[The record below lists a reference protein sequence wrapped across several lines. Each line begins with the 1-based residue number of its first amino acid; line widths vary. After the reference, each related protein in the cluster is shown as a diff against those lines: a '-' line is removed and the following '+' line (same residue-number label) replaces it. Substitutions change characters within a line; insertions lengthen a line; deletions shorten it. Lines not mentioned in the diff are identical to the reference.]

1 MAYCPHQPDTPIRN
15 NLLAR
20 LARNIASIARFAC
33 FVSLLAAFPC
43 PAQTLPAARP
53 WDGPTAGPL
62 AQQGKKIVFISQDL
76 RNGGITVVYRGF
88 YMATLE
94 LGWDV
99 AVVDGKGD
107 PAVIRDKV
115 EEAIRTQPDAIVFG
129 GFQPDGT
136 LANLIAAAKKKKIV
150 LAGWHAAEEPGPTGD
165 LFVNIA
171 TGSSSVVDM
180 TVNYMIQTARGNI
193 GVIIFNDNRFAVAN
207 AKTKKMRELIAQCG
221 RCKLLSVENIPI
233 SDADKEVPKIV
244 PYLDKT
250 WGKQWTHTL
259 AINDRYFDVINHPL
273 DQVNRPDIRNIAAG
287 DGSHI
292 ALGRIRDGRSQQIA
306 TVAEPPGIQG
316 WQLADELNRAFAG
329 KPPSGYVSKPILA
342 TTELLQR
349 LGSTDV
355 DAGIPYREAY
365 KAIWKGSAAAR

>member
-1 MAYCPHQPDTPIRN
+1 MAYCSHQPASPIQN
-15 NLLAR
+15 SLLAR
-20 LARNIASIARFAC
+20 LTRNVVSVARFAC
-33 FVSLLAAFPC
+33 AVSFLAAVSC
-43 PAQTLPAARP
+43 PAQTVPAARP
-53 WDGPTAGPL
+53 WDGPTTGPT
-62 AQQGKKIVFISQDL
+62 AQSGKKIVFISQDL

-88 YMATLE
+88 YTATLE

-99 AVVDGKGD
+99 TIVDGTGD
-107 PAVIRDKV
+107 PAVIRAKL
-115 EEAIRTQPDAIVFG
+115 EEAIRAQPDAIVLG
-129 GFQPDGT
+129 GFQSDDK
-136 LANLIAAAKKKKIV
+136 LADLVALAKRKKIV

-180 TVNYMIQTARGNI
+180 TVNYMIRTAPGNI

-244 PYLDKT
+244 PHLDKT
-250 WGKQWTHTL
+250 WGRQWTHTL
-259 AINDRYFDVINHPL
+259 AINDRYFDVINYPL
-273 DQVNRPDIRNIAAG
+273 DQIKRPDIRNIAAG
-287 DGSHI
+287 DGSNI
-292 ALGRIRDGRSQQIA
+292 ALGRIRDGHSQQSA

-349 LGSTDV
+349 LGTTDV

-365 KAIWKGSAAAR
+365 RAIWKATAATR

>member
-1 MAYCPHQPDTPIRN
+1 MAYYPHQPDAP
-15 NLLAR
+15 
-20 LARNIASIARFAC
+20 ARNSLPARFVRSIASTTRIVC
-33 FVSLLAAFPC
+33 AAFFLTAISC

-53 WDGPTAGPL
+53 WDGPTSGPL
-62 AQQGKKIVFISQDL
+62 AQPGKKIVFVSQDL

-88 YMATLE
+88 YTATLE

-107 PAVIRDKV
+107 PAVIRAKLDD
-115 EEAIRTQPDAIVFG
+115 AIRAQPDAIVFG

-136 LANLIAAAKKKKIV
+136 LADLITLAKRKKIV

-171 TGSSSVVDM
+171 TGSASVVDM
-180 TVNYMIQTARGNI
+180 TVNYMIQTAQGNI

-233 SDADKEVPKIV
+233 SNADKEVPKVV
-244 PYLDKT
+244 PQLDKT
-250 WGKQWTHTL
+250 WGRQWTHTL
-259 AINDRYFDVINHPL
+259 AINDRYFDVINYPL

-287 DGSHI
+287 DGSNI

-329 KPPSGYVSKPILA
+329 KPPSGYISKPILA

-349 LGSTDV
+349 LGTTDV

-365 KAIWKGSAAAR
+365 KAIWKGTVAAR